1 MENLGK
7 ESVFMVRCSGTF
19 TYGEVRYFTIVKSRL
34 FTISSILQTAVCEFK
49 KAKAIPK
56 GLSAPSLS
64 FTNTPEPESPS
75 LKNISLLVFSI
86 A

>member
-49 KAKAIPK
+49 KAKAIPR
-56 GLSAPSLS
+56 
-64 FTNTPEPESPS
+64 
-75 LKNISLLVFSI
+75 V
-86 A
+86 